1 MLISSLR
8 SYNPDKLILEKI
20 NEDSGNIFDLRI
32 KEKKQTKREL
42 GRRYADLRSDIKSYT
57 NDSYDDHFTWEH
69 ILQTY
74 VPAKVLKDWIAR
86 SEEEL
91 KQHKQNEERA

>member
-1 MLISSLR
+1 MKT
-8 SYNPDKLILEKI
+8 NKTKGDKKM
-20 NEDSGNIFDLRI
+20 
-32 KEKKQTKREL
+32 KTKREL

-74 VPAKVLKDWIAR
+74 VPAKVLKDWIAKA
-86 SEEEL
+86 EEEL
-91 KQHKQNEERA
+91 KQHEQNEERE

>member
-1 MLISSLR
+1 M
-8 SYNPDKLILEKI
+8 K
-20 NEDSGNIFDLRI
+20 
-32 KEKKQTKREL
+32 TKREL
-42 GRRYADLRSDIKSYT
+42 CRRYADLRSDIKSYT

-91 KQHKQNEERA
+91 KQHQQNQERE

>member
-1 MLISSLR
+1 M
-8 SYNPDKLILEKI
+8 KKEK
-20 NEDSGNIFDLRI
+20 IFDLRI

-42 GRRYADLRSDIKSYT
+42 GKRYADLRSDIKSYT

>member
-1 MLISSLR
+1 MVYYR
-8 SYNPDKLILEKI
+8 MFNKKKGEK
-20 NEDSGNIFDLRI
+20 NMNT
-32 KEKKQTKREL
+32 KKEL

-57 NDSYDDHFTWEH
+57 NDSYDDQFTFEH

-74 VPAKVLKDWIAR
+74 VPAKVLKVWIAR

-91 KQHKQNEERA
+91 KQHEQNEERA